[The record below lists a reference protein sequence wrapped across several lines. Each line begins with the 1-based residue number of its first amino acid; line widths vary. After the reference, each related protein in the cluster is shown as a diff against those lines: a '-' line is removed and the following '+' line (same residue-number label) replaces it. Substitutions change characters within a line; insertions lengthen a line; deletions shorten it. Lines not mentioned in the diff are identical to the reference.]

1 LFPASAAT
9 AIEQRLRRAGEQAN
23 GQEGG
28 KMQPGTRVEWA
39 GIVEARE
46 DDDPRD
52 TGGCSR
58 REVDAGIEDIFVC
71 QPA

>member
-1 LFPASAAT
+1 
-9 AIEQRLRRAGEQAN
+9 
-23 GQEGG
+23 
-28 KMQPGTRVEWA
+28 MQPGTRVEWA

-58 REVDAGIEDIFVC
+58 HAVDAGIEDNLCATPHHFLLF
-71 QPA
+71 

>member
-1 LFPASAAT
+1 VGNR
-9 AIEQRLRRAGEQAN
+9 EVE
-23 GQEGG
+23 

-58 REVDAGIEDIFVC
+58 HAVDNAGIVDIFVC
-71 QPA
+71 QPPTSIIFCSSE